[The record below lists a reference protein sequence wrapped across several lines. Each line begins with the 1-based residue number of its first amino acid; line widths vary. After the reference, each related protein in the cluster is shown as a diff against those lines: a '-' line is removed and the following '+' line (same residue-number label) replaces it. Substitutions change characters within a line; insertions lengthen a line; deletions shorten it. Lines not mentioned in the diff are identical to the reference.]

1 MKCDD
6 SHSQIIKILLLDAL
20 TSTSLALDWL
30 ARQPS
35 SLHTDPGVFEEMGR
49 KYGKYRQDR
58 KVGSLS
64 DGLESQSGLLN
75 QARTRLQSAGSGS
88 PVVVRIASQKQFGI
102 PCPIRQAQTPSKQS

>member
-6 SHSQIIKILLLDAL
+6 SHSQIIKILLLDGL

-35 SLHTDPGVFEEMGR
+35 SLHTDPGVFEEMSR

-64 DGLESQSGLLN
+64 DGLKSQSGLLN
-75 QARTRLQSAGSGS
+75 QADTAAKRW
-88 PVVVRIASQKQFGI
+88 VRFPGCRQDSFPEAIWNSI
-102 PCPIRQAQTPSKQS
+102 SYTPCPNTQ